1 MAKQKYD
8 AYDRK
13 VGRTVLVIA
22 KWVAIV
28 AALIGPF
35 VMMFNHNW
43 GLELGTLSVLCGG
56 VALCF
61 GPTGRTAKGQWLA
74 LLYTLGVGIAVLLYF
89 ALVLKFVHF

>member
-13 VGRTVLVIA
+13 VGRTVLVVA

-56 VALCF
+56 VALWF
-61 GPTGRTAKGQWLA
+61 WPTVRTAKGQWFA